1 MGVCEV
7 IFLSNAFP
15 LPCGL
20 NTVGGGGAWHK
31 SRVLAILRVAFTDT
45 AAAQYRKANK
55 KQKTYR
61 YPTDPSLVLMVFSC
75 HYQRWKITYFFIF

>member
-7 IFLSNAFP
+7 IFLSNASP

-45 AAAQYRKANK
+45 AAAQYRKAK
-55 KQKTYR
+55 KTEKTNH
-61 YPTDPSLVLMVFSC
+61 YPNHPSPVLMVHQFKLKS
-75 HYQRWKITYFFIF
+75 QLF